1 MCLFHDFLALTPKA
15 RAQRQLWAPPLHE
28 VFTGLSRTINP
39 LFAAF
44 LLAVDRL
51 QRVSAQPWTAVGH
64 GAMGEGVE
72 GAAETDPVAAVGE
85 GVEGAA
91 EADPVAAVG
100 EDVAVI
106 DPAAV
111 EHVLRFWMRGD
122 CI

>member
-1 MCLFHDFLALTPKA
+1 MFLFHDFLALTPKS
-15 RAQRQLWAPPLHE
+15 RAQRQLWAPPIHE

-51 QRVSAQPWTAVGH
+51 QPVSAQPWTAVGH
-64 GAMGEGVE
+64 GAMGEG
-72 GAAETDPVAAVGE
+72 AAETAAAAVGE
-85 GVEGAA
+85 G
-91 EADPVAAVG
+91 
-100 EDVAVI
+100 VAVI

>member
-1 MCLFHDFLALTPKA
+1 MVAKQAFNFMFLFHDFVALTPKA
-15 RAQRQLWAPPLHE
+15 RAQRQLWAPPIHE

-51 QRVSAQPWTAVGH
+51 QRVSAQPWTAVSH
-64 GAMGEGVE
+64 GAM
-72 GAAETDPVAAVGE
+72 GE

-100 EDVAVI
+100 EGVAVI